1 MPLQRR
7 WNGAALDAAAAR
19 QIFVGHLDHA
29 EAHASSQRLAHSWKI
44 VCGANPAYDAFPAQ
58 HQIFYPGKAK
68 ESIWYDPVFKA
79 TALRVL
85 Q

>member
-1 MPLQRR
+1 MSAGLKQ
-7 WNGAALDAAAAR
+7 
-19 QIFVGHLDHA
+19 
-29 EAHASSQRLAHSWKI
+29 SWKI